1 MKKKLLFIHIPKT
14 AGTSISKSLN
24 IPKDHEHKTL
34 QQIIKNKSELN
45 KYYKVAFV
53 RNPYD
58 RLVSLYNEKKE
69 TGWLYKDI
77 NFKKFIKFIY
87 TDISKISNDPN
98 LENHSKP
105 CSFWLK
111 YDKQIN
117 MDYIGKFENIN
128 DDFNFICNTL
138 NLDNKILPHMR
149 KRNKMHYSKYYDIET
164 INIVKKYHK
173 EDLILFNYKFIYK

>member
-24 IPKDHEHKTL
+24 IPKDHGHRTL
-34 QQIIKNKSELN
+34 QKIISKKSELN

-58 RLVSLYNEKKE
+58 RMVSLYNEKKE
-69 TGWLYKDI
+69 TGWLYKNVD
-77 NFKKFIKFIY
+77 FKKFIQFIY

-105 CSFWLK
+105 CTFWLK
-111 YDKQIN
+111 YDEQII
-117 MDYIGKFENIN
+117 MDYIGKFENIEN
-128 DDFNFICNTL
+128 DLNFIYKTL
-138 NLDNKILPHMR
+138 NLDNKKLQHLR
-149 KRNKMHYSKYYDIET
+149 KRNKMHYSKYYDEET

-173 EDLILFNYKFIYK
+173 EDLELFNYKFTYK